1 MSNDECLLP
10 RREDI
15 GIQLGIGIS
24 APSLYLSADS
34 RTAKEHKT
42 QWIEAYTGP
51 QDSSS
56 RRLDIINST
65 GRLLA
70 DSQGP
75 ISGRNVDTEDFLS
88 DDEFPEDVPDIAE
101 IADERSLLLS
111 NAFNS
116 ASSWKDIFPVLPTP
130 FSLFAKAGA
139 PSASMFKAHADAP
152 ITNKAFVPKVL
163 LSSLQNTSFPA
174 TVGAD
179 EECTSTAGAVPK
191 ISDFGFKVVDPTRLQ
206 LCTAGRIQTTSDLRQ
221 EREGRGILAFVSG
234 ETNSTLNLSLLI
246 EPEDSQSNDACMQA
260 KSYEIHNN
268 VNKLD
273 LLSPIKNIKIPR
285 LSTTLNRDSNAIGII
300 TETALVIVTILA
312 IDAPKGAIKTQQLE
326 PLDFTQLE
334 QFPVVDVAFNPWN
347 LDQFAVIDTKGN
359 WCVGDVARS
368 KKKSRRLRLL
378 RKFSGTIFDPEEYSN
393 WNMIEWSHIHTRLLV
408 MNRSTFMEIDFVD
421 GWQQE
426 IVQAK
431 TWSNLRD
438 FKRLSDESSVLLTCK
453 EIIFLD
459 HKQQGTKRALSWKHN
474 WDSKDSSLKLAI
486 HISGSH
492 MKQYLHAFLF
502 STMTP
507 AVLMVSFFRS
517 DTTFQVSSNP
527 RLLVFPINTPGITDI
542 TFPFVDDTELDDSTR
557 VQFPIVVRAS
567 KGARIWSYQLADTEY
582 PSSQSGS
589 QNVEDSM
596 NTSFSAHTDVTVA
609 GDQAD
614 ISRFVRLMHASIPQ
628 RSSDHDIPDEY
639 NKFQEYGYKL
649 SELMNKR
656 IENWTSE
663 VEPSMKQEGRLSQLT
678 SGPGN
683 LGNIEEFS
691 SLLRQFIQYYQEHGI
706 TFNGF
711 EMLSRLLIHER
722 SESIDLF
729 FNKLLQC
736 WEPVSEAAF
745 ALTMDIVTQVALQVL
760 AFRSANKIEEFEK
773 HTYESLPEN
782 SKHILDLWDC
792 EDPSS
797 FESQNS
803 TATPKTNLASIQ
815 SSMPFN
821 LPPSIRQSQNPPA
834 LQSSLPETTAPAFSL
849 SSQPPQSQSTQRQ
862 SGKRKKR
869 RIGGFG

>member
-15 GIQLGIGIS
+15 GIQLGVGIS
-24 APSLYLSADS
+24 APSLYLSSDS

-42 QWIEAYTGP
+42 QWIEAYSGP
-51 QDSSS
+51 EDGNS
-56 RRLDIINST
+56 RRLNVIHST

-70 DSQGP
+70 DAQGP
-75 ISGRNVDTEDFLS
+75 ISGRNVDTEDLLS
-88 DDEFPEDVPDIAE
+88 DDELAEDMPDIAE
-101 IADERSLLLS
+101 ITDERSLLLN

-116 ASSWKDIFPVLPTP
+116 ASSWQNIFPVLPTP
-130 FSLFAKAGA
+130 FSVFAKANA
-139 PSASMFKAHADAP
+139 PSASMFKVRADAP

-163 LSSLQNTSFPA
+163 LSNLQKTSFPA
-174 TVGAD
+174 AVGTD
-179 EECTSTAGAVPK
+179 EEGRSTAGPVAK
-191 ISDFGFKVVDPTRLQ
+191 MSDFGFKVVDPTRLQ

-221 EREGRGILAFVSG
+221 EREGRNILAFVSG
-234 ETNSTLNLSLLI
+234 ETNSTLNISLLVAS
-246 EPEDSQSNDACMQA
+246 EDAQSNDAYMQA
-260 KSYEIHNN
+260 KSYEIHSN

-285 LSTTLNRDSNAIGII
+285 LSATLNRDPNTIAII
-300 TETALVIVTILA
+300 TETTLVMINILA
-312 IDAPKGAIKTQQLE
+312 IDASKGTIKTQQLE
-326 PLDFTQLE
+326 PLAFTQLE

-359 WCVGDVARS
+359 WCVGDITRS

-378 RKFSGTIFDPEEYSN
+378 RKFSGTIFDPEEHSN
-393 WNMIEWSHIHTRLLV
+393 WNMIEWSNTHTRLLV

-426 IVQAK
+426 IIQAK

-438 FKRLSDESSVLLTCK
+438 FKRISDDSSVLLTCK

-459 HKQQGTKRALSWKHN
+459 HKQHGTKRALSWKHN

-486 HISGSH
+486 QFSGSH
-492 MKQYLHAFLF
+492 MRQSLHAFLF

-507 AVLMVSFFRS
+507 AVLMVSFSRS
-517 DTTFQVSSNP
+517 DTTFQISSNP

-542 TFPFVDDTELDDSTR
+542 SFPYVDDTTLDDAAR
-557 VQFPIVVRAS
+557 IQFPVILRAS
-567 KGARIWSYQLADTEY
+567 KGGRIWSYQLADTDY
-582 PSSQSGS
+582 PTSQSGPLIF
-589 QNVEDSM
+589 EDSM
-596 NTSFSAHTDVTVA
+596 SISCGALTDVA
-609 GDQAD
+609 AAENLGDV
-614 ISRFVRLMHASIPQ
+614 SRFVRRLHDLIPQ
-628 RSSDHDIPDEY
+628 RSSDHDAADDY

-649 SELMNKR
+649 SELMNAR
-656 IENWTSE
+656 IENWRAG
-663 VEPSMKQEGRLSQLT
+663 VEPNMKQEGRLSELT

-691 SLLRQFIQYYQEHGI
+691 SLLRQFIQYYQEHEI
-706 TFNGF
+706 TFNNF
-711 EMLSRLLIHER
+711 EMLSKLLIHEP
-722 SESIDLF
+722 SKSVDLF

-736 WEPVSEAAF
+736 WEPISERAF
-745 ALTMDIVTQVALQVL
+745 PLTMDIVSEVALQGL
-760 AFRSANKIEEFEK
+760 AFRSVTKIEEFET
-773 HTYESLPEN
+773 HTYASLSQN
-782 SKHILDLWDC
+782 CKDILDLWDC

-821 LPPSIRQSQNPPA
+821 LPPSIRQSQNPPS

-849 SSQPPQSQSTQRQ
+849 SSQASQSQSTQRQ
-862 SGKRKKR
+862 TNKRKKR